1 MVQSCISTESACFP
15 GASYAQVR
23 GPHISKRCRGAAATL
38 QTIFHIVD
46 IAAETR
52 SQGAGGDGDISD
64 TQDAAPTL
72 LTMTLTSTGN
82 GKVNTEYCS
91 PCNMARM

>member
-1 MVQSCISTESACFP
+1 MTDILWSKAVSRLNLPVFL

-52 SQGAGGDGDISD
+52 SQGAGAMETSLTPRMQRSD
-64 TQDAAPTL
+64 TIDYDTDL
-72 LTMTLTSTGN
+72 N
-82 GKVNTEYCS
+82 RKWKGKY
-91 PCNMARM
+91 